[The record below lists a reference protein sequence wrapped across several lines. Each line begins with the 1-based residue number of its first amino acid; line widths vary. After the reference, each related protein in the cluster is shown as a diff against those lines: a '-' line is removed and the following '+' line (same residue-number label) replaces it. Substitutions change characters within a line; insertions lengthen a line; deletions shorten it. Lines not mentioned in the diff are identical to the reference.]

1 MASTSP
7 QTNEGYELNLA
18 EYWQIISR
26 RRWII
31 IFCALAM
38 GFFSGIL
45 TWVKQPPALYNAS
58 SSIKIE
64 SSINVAD
71 LLLRNGASQKFND
84 IQTQLAIIESYAVM
98 ERVAQRLGLIP
109 KGLSSEEIR
118 TDPEYMN
125 EVLDIKD
132 SVSVHQDQ
140 VSGII
145 QITATS
151 HRPAF
156 ARDLAQAVA
165 DEFQEFNVED
175 KNRRI
180 FEAKKFI
187 QQQLIIIRDRL
198 KKAEEQIRDYR
209 QQHNLSFSSSDP
221 ELMARIVS
229 DLEQEFRQA
238 TAHLNDLRF
247 AIKPLRQRINNGSWD
262 YQAVTIAGSVSNY
275 FDQLNKRL
283 VEMALKRTELMTNYT
298 DNHPQ
303 IKELREQAHDI
314 LSSMVD
320 ELEKQNEL
328 TQRRISDIQNSIEK
342 TKSRFQGL
350 PEQALELQRM
360 QRTVRIN
367 EDLFDLLEKKYQ
379 EVLIKEAEKVQAVS
393 LVRPA
398 MLPVFRINPVKPFQ
412 SGMAGLILGLVLGLI
427 VSLVLEAMDS
437 SVGTIEEV
445 ESFLNTSVVGFVPQ
459 LEHDEAIELFSGT
472 EELKT
477 SGHHLERQI
486 RLISHFS
493 PPSTISEAYRSLRT
507 NLLFSQTG
515 NHRVILITSSTIKE
529 GKSTIAANLA
539 VVLAQQGGRV
549 LLIDADMRKPMQH
562 HTFGLKRDPG
572 LSECLL
578 GQFHWQDAVK
588 RFSDVM
594 LGDMGIDQAL
604 LTPGLD
610 QLEILTCGIVNANPP
625 DLLAAPMMDTI
636 LEEVREEYDLVI
648 IDMPPLLHTTDATI
662 LASKVD
668 GVLLVYHI
676 GSVVRGAL
684 KRVKSNIESV
694 GGNVIGIV
702 LNGVRGELSPD
713 YATYKMNRYYAY
725 SYGENEQL
733 RGSPLKQFMNKLRRR
748 ALSIWQSIKVSLN
761 RN

>member
-1 MASTSP
+1 MASSTHV
-7 QTNEGYELNLA
+7 NEGYELNLA

-31 IFCALAM
+31 IFCAVAM
-38 GFFSGIL
+38 GFFSGLL
-45 TWVKQPPALYNAS
+45 TWVKQPPPLYS
-58 SSIKIE
+58 SSAAIKIE

-71 LLLRNGASQKFND
+71 LLLLGGRPRQYTDMK
-84 IQTQLAIIESYAVM
+84 TQLAIIESYAVM
-98 ERVAQRLGLIP
+98 ERVAKRLGIIP
-109 KGLSSEEIR
+109 DELTSEEIR
-118 TDPEYMN
+118 ANPEYMDD
-125 EVLDIKD
+125 VLDLKD
-132 SVSVHQDQ
+132 DVSVMQDEE
-140 VSGII
+140 SGLI

-151 HRPAF
+151 RRPVF

-165 DEFQEFNVED
+165 DEFIKFNIED

-187 QQQLIIIRDRL
+187 QQQLIIVRNRL
-198 KKAEEQIRDYR
+198 KQAEEKISEYR
-209 QQHNLSFSSSDP
+209 KKHNLSATDANP
-221 ELMARIVS
+221 ELMASMIAE
-229 DLEQEFRQA
+229 LEQEYRKA

-247 AIKPLRQRINNGSWD
+247 AIKPLRQRINNGNWD
-262 YQAVTIAGSVSNY
+262 YQAVSISGKVSDY

-283 VEMALKRTELMTNYT
+283 VDMALKRTELMTVYT
-298 DNHPQ
+298 DEHPQ
-303 IKELREQAHDI
+303 IQELRNQAQDI
-314 LSSMVD
+314 LTSMVD
-320 ELEKQNEL
+320 ELEKQIQL
-328 TQRRISDIQNSIEK
+328 TQRRIQNIDKTIES
-342 TKSRFQGL
+342 TKKRFQGV
-350 PEQALELQRM
+350 PEQALEIQRM

-367 EDLFDLLEKKYQ
+367 EELFDLLEKKYQ

-398 MLPVFRINPVKPFQ
+398 MVSTFRINPVNPAQ
-412 SGMAGLILGLVLGLI
+412 SAMAGLILGLVLGLVI
-427 VSLVLEAMDS
+427 ALILEAMDS
-437 SVGTIEEV
+437 SIGTIEEV
-445 ESFLNTSVVGFVPQ
+445 ENYLGTPVIGFVPQ
-459 LEHDEAIELFSGT
+459 LEHDEAIDLFKDVK
-472 EELKT
+472 ELKT

-493 PPSTISEAYRSLRT
+493 PPSTIAEAYRSLRT
-507 NLLFSQTG
+507 NLLFSQAG
-515 NHRVILITSSTIKE
+515 QHQVILITSSTVKE

-549 LLIDADMRKPMQH
+549 LLIDADMRKPMLH
-562 HTFGLKRDPG
+562 HTFGVKREPG

-588 RFSDVM
+588 RFSDIM

-610 QLEILTCGIVNANPP
+610 QLEVLTCGIVKASPP
-625 DLLAAPMMDTI
+625 DLLAAPAMNTI
-636 LEEVREEYDLVI
+636 LQEAREEYDMVI
-648 IDMPPLLHTTDATI
+648 IDMPPMLHTTDATV

-684 KRVKSNIESV
+684 KRVQSNIESV
-694 GGNVIGIV
+694 GGKVIGIV

-713 YATYKMNRYYAY
+713 YTTYKMNRYYAY
-725 SYGENEQL
+725 SYGSDEQL
-733 RGSPLKQFMNKLRRR
+733 RGHAIQQFLNKLKHRLTSMLR
-748 ALSIWQSIKVSLN
+748 KN
-761 RN
+761 E

>member
-1 MASTSP
+1 MANQQNT
-7 QTNEGYELNLA
+7 EGYELNLA
-18 EYWQIISR
+18 EYWQIIAR

-31 IFCALAM
+31 VFCALAM
-38 GFFSGIL
+38 GFFSGLL
-45 TWVKQPPALYNAS
+45 TWVKQPPAIYSAS
-58 SSIKIE
+58 AAIKIE

-71 LLLRNGASQKFND
+71 LLLRGATRQQFSN
-84 IQTQLAIIESYAVM
+84 INTQLAIIESYAVM
-98 ERVAQRLGLIP
+98 ERVAQRLNLIP
-109 KGLSSEEIR
+109 AELSSEEIR
-118 TDPEYMN
+118 TNEDYMD

-132 SVSVHQDQ
+132 SVNVAQDET
-140 VSGII
+140 SGII
-145 QITATS
+145 EITATS
-151 HRPAF
+151 TNPKF

-165 DEFQEFNVED
+165 DEFKEFNIED

-187 QQQLIIIRDRL
+187 QQQLIIVRDRL
-198 KKAEEQIRDYR
+198 KNAEEKIRDYR
-209 QQHNLSFSSSDP
+209 EKHNLSFSNSDP
-221 ELMARIVS
+221 KLMSRIVS
-229 DLEQEFRQA
+229 DLEQEYRKA
-238 TAHLNDLRF
+238 SAHLNDLKF
-247 AIKPLRQRINNGSWD
+247 AIKPLKQRINKGSWD
-262 YQAVTIAGSVSNY
+262 YQAVTISGDVSNY

-283 VEMALKRTELMTNYT
+283 VDMALKRTELMTNYT
-298 DNHPQ
+298 DEHPQ
-303 IKELREQAHDI
+303 IQELREQAQDI

-320 ELEKQNEL
+320 ELIKQIEL
-328 TQRRISDIQNSIEK
+328 TQRRISDVQKSIEK
-342 TKSRFQGL
+342 TKNRFQGM

-393 LVRPA
+393 LVRPS
-398 MLPVFRINPVKPFQ
+398 MLPVSRINPVNPIQ
-412 SGMAGLILGLVLGLI
+412 SGLAGMILGLVLGLI
-427 VSLVLEAMDS
+427 ISLVLEAMDS

-445 ESFLNTSVVGFVPQ
+445 EGFLNTSVVGFIPQ
-459 LEHDEAIELFSGT
+459 LEHDEAIELFSGKA
-472 EELKT
+472 ELKT

-493 PPSTISEAYRSLRT
+493 PPSTIAEAYRSLRT

-515 NHRVILITSSTIKE
+515 NNKVILITSSTVKE
-529 GKSTIAANLA
+529 GKSTIATNLA
-539 VVLAQQGGRV
+539 VVLAQQGGRI

-562 HTFGLKRDPG
+562 HTFGLKRAPG

-578 GQFHWQDAVK
+578 GQYAWQDVVK

-610 QLEILTCGIVNANPP
+610 KLDIMSCGVVNASPP
-625 DLLAAPMMDTI
+625 DLLTAPAMDTI
-636 LEEVREEYDLVI
+636 LAEVRDEYDMII

-668 GVLLVYHI
+668 GVLLVYNI

-684 KRVKSNIESV
+684 KRVKANIEAV
-694 GGNVIGIV
+694 GGNVMGVV
-702 LNGVRGELSPD
+702 LNGVRGEISPD
-713 YATYKMNRYYAY
+713 YATYKMDRYYAY
-725 SYGENEQL
+725 SYGEDEKL
-733 RGSPLKQFMNKLRRR
+733 RGNSVEQF
-748 ALSIWQSIKVSLN
+748 IYQIKRKAMSFWHNVMSKKN
-761 RN
+761 ND

>member
-1 MASTSP
+1 MATS
-7 QTNEGYELNLA
+7 QNNEGYELNLS
-18 EYWQIISR
+18 EYWQIILR
-26 RRWII
+26 RRWTI
-31 IFCALAM
+31 IFCALSM
-38 GFFSGIL
+38 GFFSGML
-45 TWVKQPPALYNAS
+45 TWVKQPPAIFNAS
-58 SSIKIE
+58 SAIKIE
-64 SSINVAD
+64 SSVNVAD
-71 LLLRNGASQKFND
+71 LLLRGGSNRQYSD

-98 ERVAQRLGLIP
+98 ERVAQRMELIP
-109 KGLSSEEIR
+109 ANLSSEEIR
-118 TDPEYMN
+118 TNPDYMD

-132 SVSVHQDQ
+132 SISVFQDET
-140 VSGII
+140 SGII
-145 QITATS
+145 NITATS
-151 HRPAF
+151 TRPTF

-165 DEFQEFNVED
+165 DEFKEFNVED

-198 KKAEEQIRDYR
+198 KSAEELIRDYR
-209 QQHNLSFSSSDP
+209 TKYNLSFSSSDP

-238 TAHLNDLRF
+238 TAHLSDLHF

-262 YQAVTIAGSVSNY
+262 FQAVTIAGSVSNY

-283 VEMALKRTELMTNYT
+283 VDMALKRTDLMTNYT
-298 DNHPQ
+298 DEHPQ
-303 IKELREQAHDI
+303 IQELSLQAADI
-314 LSSMVD
+314 LSTMVN
-320 ELEKQNEL
+320 ELEKQIEL
-328 TQRRISDIQNSIEK
+328 TQRRISDTQDSIEK

-398 MLPVFRINPVKPFQ
+398 MIPVFRINPVNPVQ
-412 SGMAGLILGLVLGLI
+412 SGIAGMILGLVLGLI
-427 VSLVLEAMDS
+427 VSLILEAMDS

-445 ESFLNTSVVGFVPQ
+445 ESYLNTSVVGFVPQ
-459 LEHDEAIELFSGT
+459 LDHDEAIELFSGK

-507 NLLFSQTG
+507 NILFSQSG
-515 NHRVILITSSTIKE
+515 GPKVILVTSSTVKE
-529 GKSTIAANLA
+529 GKSTVAANLA
-539 VVLAQQGGRV
+539 VVLAQQGGRI

-578 GQFHWQDAVK
+578 GQYKWQEATK

-610 QLEILTCGIVNANPP
+610 QLEILTCGLVNANPP

-636 LEEVREEYDLVI
+636 LKEVREEFDMVI
-648 IDMPPLLHTTDATI
+648 IDMSPLLHTTDATI

-668 GVLLVYHI
+668 SVLLVYHI

-684 KRVKSNIESV
+684 KRVKTNIEGV
-694 GGNVIGIV
+694 GGNVLGIV

-725 SYGENEQL
+725 SYGNDEQL
-733 RGSPLKQFMNKLRRR
+733 RGNTFEQFIAKVKRR
-748 ALSIWQSIKVSLN
+748 ALRLFNEMKN
-761 RN
+761 RMGRE